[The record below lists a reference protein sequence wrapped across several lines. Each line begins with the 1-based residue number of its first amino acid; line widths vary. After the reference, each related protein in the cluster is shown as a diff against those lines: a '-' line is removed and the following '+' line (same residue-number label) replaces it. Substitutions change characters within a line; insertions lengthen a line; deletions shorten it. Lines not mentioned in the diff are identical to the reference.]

1 MRYISELIDKG
12 RAVGSLEDSVVLPGR
27 DRIKKS
33 NRVNLIALGDVG
45 GTVLM
50 GLRLLGGDVIS
61 SIGIYDLN
69 ESVVKRY
76 EMEINQICFPDG
88 RPMPEVTALGP
99 ERDDLYDC
107 DMLVFCATK
116 GVPPVNGAEDVD
128 VRMVQLKANGE
139 LVAMY
144 ASEAADHGFSGI
156 FAVVSDPVDPLCAA
170 ALKAGLEPEQVQG
183 YGLGVMNGRAS
194 YYARRDERFTRYL
207 SEGRA
212 FGPHGEDLV
221 IADSVRNYDDEISR
235 ELTELTVR
243 ANMEVRAGGF
253 KPYIAPA
260 LSSGAISLVETLRG
274 GWNYSSVYLGGIAG
288 EKQGGP
294 DGRKTGDDRGC
305 EGGQAGEGSQNC
317 GDVRGR
323 LTGAFLGCRNRRCR
337 EGIELED
344 LPLDDRLFR
353 RIERAYENLK
363 KLV

>member
-1 MRYISELIDKG
+1 M
-12 RAVGSLEDSVVLPGR
+12 
-27 DRIKKS
+27 
-33 NRVNLIALGDVG
+33 
-45 GTVLM
+45 
-50 GLRLLGGDVIS
+50 
-61 SIGIYDLN
+61 
-69 ESVVKRY
+69 
-76 EMEINQICFPDG
+76 
-88 RPMPEVTALGP
+88 
-99 ERDDLYDC
+99 
-107 DMLVFCATK
+107 
-116 GVPPVNGAEDVD
+116 
-128 VRMVQLKANGE
+128 RMVQLKANGE

-221 IADSVRNYDDEISR
+221 IADSVTDYDDEISR

-260 LSSGAISLVETLRG
+260 LSSGAISLVETLGG
-274 GWNYSSVYLGGIAG
+274 GWNYSSVYLGG
-288 EKQGGP
+288 
-294 DGRKTGDDRGC
+294 
-305 EGGQAGEGSQNC
+305 
-317 GDVRGR
+317 
-323 LTGAFLGCRNRRCR
+323 AFLGCRNRRCR
-337 EGIELED
+337 DGIEMED

>member
-1 MRYISELIDKG
+1 MRYISELIDEKK
-12 RAVGSLEDSVVLPGR
+12 AVEKREGSVVLPGR
-27 DRIKKS
+27 DRIRKE

-61 SIGIYDLN
+61 SIGICDLN
-69 ESVVKRY
+69 ENVVKRY
-76 EMEINQICFPDG
+76 ELEINQICFPDG
-88 RPMPEVTALGP
+88 RSLPEVTALEPGS
-99 ERDDLYDC
+99 ESLYDC

-116 GVPPVNGAEDVD
+116 GVPPVAPAASATAAGGAGHMD
-128 VRMVQLKANGE
+128 VRMIQLEANGE
-139 LVAMY
+139 LVSMY
-144 ASEAADHGFSGI
+144 ASEAVKRGFSGI
-156 FAVVSDPVDPLCAA
+156 FAVVSDPVDPLCAI
-170 ALKAGLEPEQVQG
+170 ALKAGLEPEQIQG

-194 YYARRDERFTRYL
+194 YHARRHERFARYL

-221 IADSVRNYDDEISR
+221 IADSVTDYDDEISR

-260 LSSGAISLVETLRG
+260 LSSGAISLVETLGG
-274 GWNYSSVYLGGIAG
+274 GWNYSSVYLGG
-288 EKQGGP
+288 
-294 DGRKTGDDRGC
+294 
-305 EGGQAGEGSQNC
+305 
-317 GDVRGR
+317 
-323 LTGAFLGCRNRRCR
+323 AFLGCRNRRCR
-337 EGIELED
+337 DGIEMED